1 MIISTHR
8 FSGIAVVILC
18 FLADV
23 AAAQESPKPLPDLD
37 SFLQALR
44 KNLHSDRLLLSQY
57 TFTEK
62 VSVRTL
68 SNNGTT
74 KKTEERIY
82 EVYPSVE
89 EELTYRKLVSRDG
102 KPLSAEELE
111 KQEREQD
118 KKLDRYRRRMG
129 QAESEG
135 QDNLKEARR
144 EEERVLD
151 EILDIYDV
159 AILGRSLEVQH
170 SAIILSFQPRRDY
183 RPRTKGGRILAKVGG
198 KAWVSEEDLQLI
210 RVEAQLVDSISFGLG
225 LLARLDRGAT
235 AVFERRK
242 VNNEIWLP
250 ASARFSGT
258 GRLFLFKGLNLDLQ
272 SDYSDYRRFSVRTL
286 FEFETDKRK

>member
-37 SFLQALR
+37 SFLQAVR

-242 VNNEIWLP
+242 VNDEIWLP

-286 FEFETDKRK
+286 VEFETDKRK

>member
-1 MIISTHR
+1 M
-8 FSGIAVVILC
+8 ILC

-286 FEFETDKRK
+286 VEFETDKRK

>member
-1 MIISTHR
+1 M
-8 FSGIAVVILC
+8 ILC

-37 SFLQALR
+37 SFLQAVR

-235 AVFERRK
+235 AVFEQRK

-286 FEFETDKRK
+286 VEFETDKRK